1 MIIRYCIIYK
11 NGISKGVI
19 VTGMREFENR
29 VVLVSGAAGNLG
41 KAVASAFYEAGA
53 HLALSDLHPEPLLS
67 AFADSSRVM
76 VLGCDLT
83 QADSSGDMVG
93 KVLDRFGRIDAVAAL
108 TGGFSMGAPLH
119 ETSFGEWEI
128 MMKLNTATLFNL
140 VHAVVP
146 HMRQRRAGR
155 IVTVGARTALS
166 GKARM
171 AAYTA
176 SKAAVIRM
184 SESLSEENKHYGIN
198 VNCVLPSIIDTPLNR
213 RDMPDADFTKWVAP
227 GALADVIMFL
237 ASDASRAIHGASIP
251 VYGLC

>member
-1 MIIRYCIIYK
+1 
-11 NGISKGVI
+11 
-19 VTGMREFENR
+19 MREFENR

-53 HLALSDLHPEPLLS
+53 SLALCDLHPEPLLS
-67 AFADSSRVM
+67 AFADSSRVIG
-76 VLGCDLT
+76 LECDLT
-83 QADSSGDMVG
+83 RPDSTESMVRSA
-93 KVLDRFGRIDAVAAL
+93 LDRFSRIDAVAAL
-108 TGGFSMGAPLH
+108 TGGFSMGGALH
-119 ETSFGEWEI
+119 ETALDDWEF
-128 MMKLNTATLFNL
+128 MMKLNAATLFTL
-140 VHAVVP
+140 AHAVLP
-146 HMRQRRAGR
+146 HMRQRREGR
-155 IVTVGARTALS
+155 IVTVGARAALS

-184 SESLSEENKHYGIN
+184 TESLSEENKLYGIN

-213 RDMPDADFTKWVAP
+213 RDMPDADFTTWVAP
-227 GALADVIMFL
+227 AALADVILFL

>member
-1 MIIRYCIIYK
+1 
-11 NGISKGVI
+11 
-19 VTGMREFENR
+19 MREFENR

-53 HLALSDLHPEPLLS
+53 SLALCDLHPESLLS
-67 AFADSSRVM
+67 AFADSSRVIG
-76 VLGCDLT
+76 LECDLT
-83 QADSSGDMVG
+83 RPDSAESMVRSA
-93 KVLDRFGRIDAVAAL
+93 LDRFSRIDAVAAL
-108 TGGFSMGAPLH
+108 TGGFSMGGALH
-119 ETSFGEWEI
+119 ETALDDWEF
-128 MMKLNTATLFNL
+128 MMKLNAATLFTL
-140 VHAVVP
+140 AHAVLP
-146 HMRQRRAGR
+146 HMRQRREGR
-155 IVTVGARTALS
+155 IVTVGARAALS

-184 SESLSEENKHYGIN
+184 TESLSEENKLYGIN

-213 RDMPDADFTKWVAP
+213 RDMPDADFTTWVAP
-227 GALADVIMFL
+227 AALADVILFL